1 MLATA
6 ARNYPLS
13 RLLSPPSCDIIIPA
27 FYLADTSPFCVPTFL
42 AIFTRN
48 EQVQSQRGAFLL
60 AFFEGKP
67 LVGILFR
74 RVSFEQSSGNFFD
87 HFVEWTST
95 VFCVPFFLFGQDFHG
110 RL

>member
-67 LVGILFR
+67 LESFFVGCRSKSL
-74 RVSFEQSSGNFFD
+74 
-87 HFVEWTST
+87 
-95 VFCVPFFLFGQDFHG
+95 
-110 RL
+110 

>member
-13 RLLSPPSCDIIIPA
+13 RLLPPPSCDIIIPA

-67 LVGILFR
+67 LE
-74 RVSFEQSSGNFFD
+74 SFFVECRSKSLGNFFH

-95 VFCVPFFLFGQDFHG
+95 VFCVPFFCLAEIFMEDYES
-110 RL
+110 

>member
-13 RLLSPPSCDIIIPA
+13 RLLPPPSCDIIIPA

-60 AFFEGKP
+60 AFFEGKR
-67 LVGILFR
+67 ILFR
-74 RVSFEQSSGNFFD
+74 RVSFE
-87 HFVEWTST
+87 
-95 VFCVPFFLFGQDFHG
+95 VFRKFLPSFRRMDEYRFLRSIFLFGQDFHG